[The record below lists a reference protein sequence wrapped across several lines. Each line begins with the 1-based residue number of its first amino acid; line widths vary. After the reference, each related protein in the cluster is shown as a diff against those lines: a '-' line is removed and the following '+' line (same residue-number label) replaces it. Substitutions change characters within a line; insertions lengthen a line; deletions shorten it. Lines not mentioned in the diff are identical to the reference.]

1 MLAVSDMM
9 RVSLAQYALIL
20 FSVLVSACFFG
31 SDGACSAMIA
41 GMAYALPT
49 TLLVAILRLRKGT
62 RGGWAYAVLVGE
74 FVRIL
79 VFGAVLALTARVYE
93 DLHWPSVL
101 IGIVAVVSSYFVI
114 LFKKY

>member
-9 RVSLAQYALIL
+9 RVSLAQYAMTF
-20 FSVLVSACFFG
+20 FSVLVSVFFFG
-31 SDGACSAMIA
+31 ESGAWSAAI
-41 GMAYALPT
+41 GGLAYAVPT
-49 TLLVAILRLRKGT
+49 TLLVAVLRLRKGAK
-62 RGGWAYAVLVGE
+62 GGAYAVLVGE

-79 VFGAVLALTARVYE
+79 AFGAVLVLAARVYE

-101 IGIVAVVSSYFVI
+101 IGSVSVVSSYFVI